1 MFQNQILPILR
12 ADQNYITQHGINFS
26 RDEEQIM
33 QPVYFSRYHQA
44 HLFCLIV
51 DPVNKHRVSWVYN
64 LNL

>member
-12 ADQNYITQHGINFS
+12 AYKNYITQHGINFS

-33 QPVYFSRYHQA
+33 QPVYFSRYHQG
-44 HLFCLIV
+44 HPFCLIV
-51 DPVNKHRVSWVYN
+51 DQVNRHRVSWVYN